1 MTCCPYWI
9 KITKLEVTTTWSILY
24 QFCILHVWVCAQSLN
39 SVQLFVTPLTHQAS
53 LSMGFPRQAYW
64 TGLPFSPPGG
74 LPDLGIKPTSPVC
87 PALQVNFLPLSH
99 LGSPLYSHHV
109 YIFFFIDSHPIHLSI
124 KLCDIIYLMFHFT
137 NFIHILF
144 QLAVC
149 VQYYNVVHKKLVHLF
164 GLLTGSMWS
173 SLIIILYQSLI

>member
-1 MTCCPYWI
+1 MCSVSQFCPTLCDPI
-9 KITKLEVTTTWSILY
+9 DPPGFSVHGISQASILDWVAIFSSRRSSRPGD
-24 QFCILHVWVCAQSLN
+24 QTHISRVSCIAGEFFTTEPLGKP
-39 SVQLFVTPLTHQAS
+39 FV
-53 LSMGFPRQAYW
+53 
-64 TGLPFSPPGG
+64 FSPC
-74 LPDLGIKPTSPVC
+74 I
-87 PALQVNFLPLSH
+87 H
-99 LGSPLYSHHV
+99 
-109 YIFFFIDSHPIHLSI
+109 FFFIDSHPIHLSI